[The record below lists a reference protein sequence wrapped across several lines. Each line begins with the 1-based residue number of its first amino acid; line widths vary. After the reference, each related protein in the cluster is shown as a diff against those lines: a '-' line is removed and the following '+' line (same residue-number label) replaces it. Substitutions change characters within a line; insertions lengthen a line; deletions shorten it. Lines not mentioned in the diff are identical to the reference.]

1 MTPKAVA
8 APMTINAAYNPRPVA
23 LLAAAAAAAALPHLL
38 ASGRADSPRVQS
50 RRPRRLWGREDGFT
64 MASPR

>member
-8 APMTINAAYNPRPVA
+8 ASMTINAAYNPRPVA
-23 LLAAAAAAAALPHLL
+23 LLAAAAALPHLL